1 MELEVAKMQ
10 LSDLEKIQENL
21 IKDFDDFWSTKV
33 LREEL
38 ENKNRLRFLLHSS
51 KAKTRNCWICGNTE
65 SYR

>member
-10 LSDLEKIQENL
+10 LSDLEEIQENL

-38 ENKNRLRFLLHSS
+38 ENKNRLRFLLYSS
-51 KAKTRNCWICGNTE
+51 KAKTRN
-65 SYR
+65 

>member
-10 LSDLEKIQENL
+10 LSDLEEIQENL

-38 ENKNRLRFLLHSS
+38 ENKNRLRFSLYSS

>member
-10 LSDLEKIQENL
+10 LSDLEEIQENL
-21 IKDFDDFWSTKV
+21 IKDFDDFWPTKV

-38 ENKNRLRFLLHSS
+38 ENKNRLRFLLYSS